1 MTWQTLLGD
10 AVTGVIVLAGIAT
23 VAALLRSLE
32 RDIRHELRPA
42 PIPAQPEVPRW
53 PAPPAEPDV
62 WHCERCGLP
71 PDPEQRAA
79 IAADPALARVH
90 AEPWRFRV
98 HWYCPRCAP
107 LGATTTS
114 GVAAWDGKS

>member
-1 MTWQTLLGD
+1 MAWGEWAVTLLGLVASGLWLASRAWERARLRRARTHRETRV
-10 AVTGVIVLAGIAT
+10 AVAPWF
-23 VAALLRSLE
+23 E
-32 RDIRHELRPA
+32 RPA
-42 PIPAQPEVPRW
+42 DPEVL
-53 PAPPAEPDV
+53 
-62 WHCERCGLP
+62 HCERCGLP

-79 IAADPALARVH
+79 IGADPALARVH